1 VSELHNFMYGGEW
14 TIDFSHHHL

>member
-1 VSELHNFMYGGEW
+1 VNYTTLCIAGEW